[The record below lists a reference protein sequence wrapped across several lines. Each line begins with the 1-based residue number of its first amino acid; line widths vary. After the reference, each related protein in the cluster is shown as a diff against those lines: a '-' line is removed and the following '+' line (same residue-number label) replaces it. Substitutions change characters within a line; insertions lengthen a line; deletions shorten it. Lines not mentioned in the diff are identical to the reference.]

1 MNRLRLIFVI
11 GIALMIVVSAC
22 APASTPTAAP
32 TTAAPSSSSTNQPV
46 DLAGPP
52 MQVGS
57 TYLYFDGTTVVAV
70 PGGPFIMGKQG
81 GTDNPVHTV
90 TLSDFWIYAA
100 KVTNQQYQYCVNMQK
115 CDPPDLT
122 DNQGYNDFTRSNDPV
137 VGVNYADAAAYCDF
151 AHGQLPTEAQWEK
164 TARGPNGNIYPWG
177 NNAPSRDLLNYNDYI
192 GQTTNVTNYP
202 QGKSYYDA
210 LDMEGNAYEW
220 VSDWYDPLYYKTSPA
235 QDPPGPGTGQD
246 RSVRSAG
253 YKSND
258 DQVPSSVRSHN
269 DPTYHARDLGFRC
282 VVTDPTYFAPFCQV
296 LSFEGPNL
304 SGTPGT
310 TGTPLCPTLGVSV
323 SYAGC
328 GANAY
333 AIVTFDDPFKLEN
346 NPDPEAKVKVGPGCT
361 PTSPGG
367 HFAKYICTKIP
378 PGGFDVSI
386 TSKCLVLALGQTC
399 PAHYNLTGNMCVWDG
414 SGTQGLACLPGWTY
428 DPSTMCCSSSN
439 GTGTNFPACPVGTVL
454 QENNGAYTCLPQQIA
469 GHVNPASAHVDQPTN
484 QCGSSGNPGSCTVG
498 AACGAAS
505 TGHYNANCVC
515 VP

>member
-1 MNRLRLIFVI
+1 MNRMRLMFYACMV
-11 GIALMIVVSAC
+11 LVVLLAAC
-22 APASTPTAAP
+22 APASTPTPSAAATTLP
-32 TTAAPSSSSTNQPV
+32 TASSTGV
-46 DLAGPP
+46 SLAGPP

-57 TYLYFDGTTVVAV
+57 TYLYYDGTTLVAV
-70 PGGPFIMGKQG
+70 PGGPFIMGHG
-81 GTDNPVHTV
+81 GTDDPVHTV
-90 TLSDFWIYAA
+90 TLSDFWIYST

-220 VSDWYDPLYYKTSPA
+220 VSDWYDPLYYKTGPT
-235 QDPPGPGTGQD
+235 QDPPGPDTGQD

-258 DQVPSSVRSHN
+258 DQVPSSVRSHS

-282 VVTDPTYFAPFCQV
+282 VVNNPAYFAPFCQV
-296 LSFEGPNL
+296 VSLEGPNV
-304 SGTPGT
+304 SGSNSPAS
-310 TGTPLCPTLGVSV
+310 TPLCPKIGVSV

-328 GANAY
+328 GTNAY
-333 AIVTFDDPFKLEN
+333 AIVTFDDPPVFN
-346 NPDPEAKVKVGPGCT
+346 TPDKNAHITVGPGCT

-367 HFAKYICTKIP
+367 HFAKYICSNIP

-386 TSKCLVLALGQTC
+386 SSECGWLSFTQTC
-399 PAHYNLTGNMCVWDG
+399 PADYNLKGGMCIWDG
-414 SGTQGLACLPGWTY
+414 SGTQGLFCWPGFTY
-428 DPSTMCCSSSN
+428 DPSTQCCSSSN

-454 QENNGAYTCLPQQIA
+454 QGPGNGVYFCAPQQNA
-469 GHVNPASAHVDQPTN
+469 GNVNPASAHVDQPTN
-484 QCGSSGNPGSCTVG
+484 QCGSTGGNPGSCVVG
-498 AACGAAS
+498 GACGAAS